1 MDRAVRTR
9 LKCPDARPFAKSQIP
24 LLRPPR
30 RAPVMKPIRVLIGIV
45 AAAAAGGA
53 AAAAGQP
60 HAIAATIAVTVL
72 TAAWWVTEA
81 LPIPATSL
89 VPFALFPMFGVL
101 THREAALAL
110 GDHVIVLLMGAF
122 MLSKALER
130 SGAHER
136 LALYMIRLV
145 GGSGGRLVFAFMI
158 TGGIISMWISNTA
171 TTLMLTPIAL
181 AILARTDDRN
191 LDAPVLLGIA
201 YAASIGGVGTLI
213 GTPPNVIFAGIYE
226 KTTGSD
232 YGFAAWMKTG
242 LPVVLIGIPIAALWL
257 SRNLKSSGSVSLPV
271 IGAWT
276 RAEARTLMVFAAA
289 ILAWVTRADP
299 FGGWSA
305 LLGLKAA
312 GDSTVALLAVIAMF
326 IIPNGNVVE
335 GRREALLDWK
345 TATDIPWGMLLLF
358 AGGICI
364 ALAFEKSGLSA
375 LLGEMLAGAKDMPLF
390 LMMVIVCLV
399 VTFMSELTSN
409 TATATLIL
417 PVLAAGAKG
426 AGIDP
431 ALLMVPAAM
440 AASSGFMLPVSTA
453 PNAIVYAYGRFPMM
467 RMVKEGFA
475 LDIVFAF
482 VISGVCWALLRS

>member
-1 MDRAVRTR
+1 
-9 LKCPDARPFAKSQIP
+9 
-24 LLRPPR
+24 
-30 RAPVMKPIRVLIGIV
+30 MKPTRILGGVILS
-45 AAAAAGGA
+45 AAAGGA
-53 AAAAGQP
+53 AHLAGQP
-60 HAIAATIAVTVL
+60 YAIVATVAITTL
-72 TAAWWVTEA
+72 TAAWWVSEA

-89 VPFALFPMFGVL
+89 VPFALFPLAGVL
-101 THREAALAL
+101 THREAALAI
-110 GDHVIVLLMGAF
+110 GDTVILLLMGAF

-145 GGSGGRLVFAFMI
+145 GGAGGRLVLAFML
-158 TGGIISMWISNTA
+158 TGGFISMWISNTA

-181 AILARTDDRN
+181 AILARTSDRS

-213 GTPPNVIFAGIYE
+213 GTPPNVIFAGVFE
-226 KTTGSD
+226 KTAGAD
-232 YGFAAWMKTG
+232 YGFLQWMKTG
-242 LPVVLIGIPIAALWL
+242 VPVVAIGIPIAALWL
-257 SRNLKSSGSVSLPV
+257 SRNLKRGEPISLPD
-271 IGAWT
+271 IGKWT
-276 RAEARTLMVFAAA
+276 KAEARTLIVFAAA
-289 ILAWVTRADP
+289 ILLWVTRTDP
-299 FGGWSA
+299 LGGWAS
-305 LLGLKAA
+305 LTGIKGA
-312 GDSTVALLAVIAMF
+312 GDATVALLAVIAMF
-326 IIPNGNVVE
+326 MIPNGRISD

-345 TATDIPWGMLLLF
+345 AATDIPWGMLLLF

-375 LLGEMLAGAKDMPLF
+375 LLGEGLAGARDIPLPL
-390 LMMVIVCLV
+390 LMLIVCLV

-417 PVLAAGAKG
+417 PVLAAGAEG

-467 RMVKEGFA
+467 RMAKEGFA
-475 LDIVFAF
+475 LDFLFAA
-482 VISGVCWALLRS
+482 IIAGVCWLTLR

>member
-1 MDRAVRTR
+1 
-9 LKCPDARPFAKSQIP
+9 
-24 LLRPPR
+24 
-30 RAPVMKPIRVLIGIV
+30 MKPLRAIGGIV
-45 AAAAAGGA
+45 LAGAAGGLA
-53 AAAAGQP
+53 ALAGQP
-60 HAIAATIAVTVL
+60 YAVCATIAVTVL

-89 VPFALFPMFGVL
+89 VPFALFPVFGVL

-136 LALYMIRLV
+136 LALYMIRVV

-158 TGGIISMWISNTA
+158 TGAIISMWISNTA
-171 TTLMLTPIAL
+171 TCLMLTPIAL
-181 AILARTDDRN
+181 AILARTDDRS

-226 KTTGSD
+226 KTTGAD
-232 YGFAAWMKTG
+232 YGFLDWMKTG
-242 LPVVLIGIPIAALWL
+242 VPVVLIGIPIAAAWL
-257 SRNLKSSGSVSLPV
+257 SRNIKSTEKISLPSV
-271 IGAWT
+271 GAWT
-276 RAEARTLMVFAAA
+276 TGEARTLMVFAGA
-289 ILAWVTRADP
+289 ILLWVTRTDP
-299 FGGWSA
+299 FGGWA
-305 LLGLKAA
+305 GLTGIKDA
-312 GDSTVALLAVIAMF
+312 GDSTVALLAVLAMF
-326 IIPNGNVVE
+326 LIPNGKVRD

-345 TATDIPWGMLLLF
+345 SAGDIPWGMLLLF

-375 LLGEMLAGAKDMPLF
+375 LLGQQLSGAKDMPLF
-390 LMMVIVCLV
+390 LLMLIVCLT
-399 VTFMSELTSN
+399 VTLMSELTSN

-417 PVLAAGAKG
+417 PVLAAGAQG

-431 ALLMVPAAM
+431 ALLMVPATM

-475 LDIVFAF
+475 LDIVFA
-482 VISGVCWALLRS
+482 VIIAGVCWVMLR